1 MADKFQDKLRWE
13 HVLGRKIFCVMKQV
27 CKVKKLIKNKNKNH
41 HLSHAF
47 ILLPHLEKIKS
58 EHSQISTLHENK

>member
-1 MADKFQDKLRWE
+1 
-13 HVLGRKIFCVMKQV
+13 MKQV

-47 ILLPHLEKIKS
+47 ILLPYLEK
-58 EHSQISTLHENK
+58 NKIWTFPDLNTPWK

>member
-1 MADKFQDKLRWE
+1 
-13 HVLGRKIFCVMKQV
+13 MKQV
-27 CKVKKLIKNKNKNH
+27 CKVKKLIKNKNH

-47 ILLPHLEKIKS
+47 ILLPYLEKIKS

>member
-1 MADKFQDKLRWE
+1 
-13 HVLGRKIFCVMKQV
+13 MKQV

-47 ILLPHLEKIKS
+47 ILLPYLEKIKS